1 MNKGYRQLK
10 VWQKAHGLVLEIY
23 KITKILPKHELFG
36 ITSQIR
42 RASASVPANI
52 AEGYTRQHLKEYC
65 QALNV
70 AKASHAEV
78 EYYLELSYD
87 LNYIS
92 NEKYK
97 ELMEKH
103 KEVGR
108 LLYGLIKSLR
118 KKISRPLNPLDPRP

>member
-10 VWQKAHGLVLEIY
+10 VWQKAHRLVLEIY

-118 KKISRPLNPLDPRP
+118 KKISRPSDPIDP